1 MGFGTLYVQT
11 DGDVDKTKSE
21 IEKLKK
27 KRTPETK
34 HIIAVRK
41 LEVIPGRVY
50 TITLDKDKAN
60 LMVEFDYDKNT
71 NLKELQHQVSG
82 ITGVRIV
89 KSTASL

>member
-11 DGDVDKTKSE
+11 DRDVDETKSE

-27 KRTPETK
+27 KRAPETK

-41 LEVIPGRVY
+41 LERKTGRVY
-50 TITLDKDKAN
+50 TVTLDKDKAN
-60 LMVEFDYDKNT
+60 IMVEFEYDKNT
-71 NLKELQHQVSG
+71 NLKELQQQVSG
-82 ITGVRIV
+82 ISGVRIV